1 MYICQIDHRYLPP
14 VTLICPLF
22 VLFASLRI
30 CIHSALRSVAE
41 TEVARRPGKF
51 DADRCR
57 PASFYEFLGG
67 NNVNQLEIWNFPREI
82 QQDYVLRSYK
92 GSKTGQYKVNLVFGK
107 P

>member
-1 MYICQIDHRYLPP
+1 MEDISLPNRS
-14 VTLICPLF
+14 PLLATSHF
-22 VLFASLRI
+22 NLPALCFIFESLQI

-57 PASFYEFLGG
+57 PGKESE
-67 NNVNQLEIWNFPREI
+67 QLEIWNFTREI
-82 QQDYVLRSYK
+82 QQNYVLTSYK
-92 GSKTGQYKVNLVFGK
+92 GSKNGQYKVNLVFGK